1 MAYEKIGFI
10 APSTCLSARERPLL
24 SRTARRLKKA
34 LGARA
39 VYFSPHLYSSDS
51 EIDHVTAPLDDR
63 AAVLKEAIRELD
75 LIISVAGGTGAE
87 DLVRKID
94 AKDLRAVRSRRPLF
108 IGFSDF
114 TFLLNEIYHACRVP
128 VIYFPSLKV
137 GKGDFRSLIALISG
151 EEIHYKGSTWLTSP
165 PPRKLS
171 GIPIG
176 GNLSTFVNFLNR
188 GTPPKF
194 SWKRHVLFFEDIQVD
209 VEDLHRLLAALR
221 RHNVFAGIK
230 GIVIGSLTPPGKPP
244 DPKKLQREAVRFV
257 RTYLADVIRER
268 RRQGS
273 PLPILTV
280 SNFGHDISRNLMVVP
295 IGGRVTISRSKRIT
309 FRLNRRA
316 PRNGSTTGNGRG

>member
-1 MAYEKIGFI
+1 MTYERIGFI
-10 APSTCLSARERPLL
+10 APSTCLFAKEKPVLD
-24 SRTARRLKKA
+24 RTARFLSEA
-34 LGARA
+34 LGVRD
-39 VYFSPHLYSSDS
+39 VYFSPHLYSSDA
-51 EIDHVTAPLDDR
+51 EIGHVTAPVEAR
-63 AAVLKEAIRELD
+63 AEVFKEAIRELD

-94 AKDLRAVRSRRPLF
+94 AKDLRVIRSRRPLF
-108 IGFSDF
+108 VGFSDF

-128 VIYFPSLKV
+128 VIYFPSLKI
-137 GKGDFRSLIALISG
+137 GKGDFRNLLALITG
-151 EEIHYKGSTWLTSP
+151 EEIEYKGAAWLTPP

-194 SWKRHVLFFEDIQVD
+194 SWKRHILFFEDVQVD

-230 GIVIGSLTPPGKPP
+230 GIVIGSVSPPGKSLF
-244 DPKKLQREAVRFV
+244 PKRQQRDAVRFI
-257 RTYLADVIRER
+257 RSYLADVIRDR
-268 RRQGS
+268 RRQGY

-280 SNFGHDISRNLMVVP
+280 NNFGHDIRRNLMVVP
-295 IGGRVTISRSKRIT
+295 IGGRVTISRSKRIF

-316 PRNGSTTGNGRG
+316 THNGQAV

>member
-1 MAYEKIGFI
+1 MTFERIGFI
-10 APSTCLSARERPLL
+10 APSTCLSIKEKPVLN
-24 SRTARRLKKA
+24 RTARLLRQA
-34 LGARA
+34 LGGRD
-39 VYFSPHLYSSDS
+39 VYFSPHLFSSDAD
-51 EIDHVTAPLDDR
+51 IDHVTAPVEDR
-63 AAVLKEAIRELD
+63 AAVFKEAIRELD

-94 AKDLRAVRSRRPLF
+94 AKDLRVIRTRRPLF

-137 GKGDFRSLIALISG
+137 GKGDFRNLLPLITG
-151 EEIHYKGSTWLTSP
+151 EEIQYKGAAWLTPP

-194 SWKRHVLFFEDIQVD
+194 SWKKHILFFEDVQVD
-209 VEDLHRLLAALR
+209 VEDLHRLFAALR

-230 GIVIGSLTPPGKPP
+230 GIVIGSVSPPGKSMF
-244 DPKKLQREAVRFV
+244 PKKHQREAVRFIL
-257 RTYLADVIRER
+257 TYLADVIRDR
-268 RRQGS
+268 RRQGY
-273 PLPILTV
+273 PLPIMTV
-280 SNFGHDISRNLMVVP
+280 SNFGHDIRRNLMVVP
-295 IGGRVTISRSKRIT
+295 IGGRVTISRSKKIM
-309 FRLNRRA
+309 FRLNRRSA
-316 PRNGSTTGNGRG
+316 RNGHAAT